1 MGRLLTVLSLAGLA
15 LPAADPA
22 FENAERKL
30 DLLLTGQAKPG
41 SVISF
46 PTREINAWARVRVP
60 EIVPEG
66 IRNQRVEL
74 GAGTATGFA
83 LIDFLKMRQ
92 AKGEVNWF
100 LAKLIEGER
109 PIKVSVRVESASG
122 RATVYLTRLELSNV
136 AVSGTAL
143 DFLIKTFF
151 MPLYPDAKIDE
162 PFNLEYNI
170 EKIEVRPTDVRV
182 TIKR

>member
-1 MGRLLTVLSLAGLA
+1 MLFPPLIQLLKTRNANWTCSY
-15 LPAADPA
+15 PA
-22 FENAERKL
+22 
-30 DLLLTGQAKPG
+30 QAKPG

-46 PTREINAWARVRVP
+46 PLSEINAWARVRVP

-74 GAGTATGFA
+74 GAGTAAAYA
-83 LIDFLKMRQ
+83 LVDFLKMRE
-92 AKGEVNWF
+92 ARGEVNWF

-109 PIKVSVRVESASG
+109 PVKISVRVESGGG
-122 RATVYLTRLELSNV
+122 RATVYLTSLELSNV
-136 AVSGTAL
+136 KVNSTVL

-162 PFNLEYNI
+162 PFNLDYNI
-170 EKIEVRPTDVRV
+170 ERIEVRPTDVRA